1 VKEVSM
7 RASGRESFEA
17 WARARQQTLVRSAY
31 LMTGDFQRAEDLVQ
45 EALIRAAERWD
56 VLQAGSPDAWVRTVV
71 YRQHVSWWRRTRH
84 ESTVERVPEGSSYAD
99 GEAGLLLRQALA
111 RLTVRQRAVVILR
124 FVEDLSVTDAAAT
137 LGVTEGTIKKQ
148 TSVAL
153 AKLRAS
159 APELEELEEE
169 RR

>member
-1 VKEVSM
+1 M

-17 WARARQQTLVRSAY
+17 WATARQQTLVRNAY

-56 VLQAGSPDAWVRTVV
+56 VLQTGNPDAWVRTVV

-84 ESTVERVPEGSSYAD
+84 ESTVERVPEAAAYQD
-99 GEAGLLLRQALA
+99 GEVGVLLRAALA
-111 RLTVRQRAVVILR
+111 RLTARQRAVVILR
-124 FVEDLSVTDAAAT
+124 FVEDLSVADAAVA

-153 AKLRAS
+153 QRLRET
-159 APELEELEEE
+159 APELEELEGD
-169 RR
+169 RT